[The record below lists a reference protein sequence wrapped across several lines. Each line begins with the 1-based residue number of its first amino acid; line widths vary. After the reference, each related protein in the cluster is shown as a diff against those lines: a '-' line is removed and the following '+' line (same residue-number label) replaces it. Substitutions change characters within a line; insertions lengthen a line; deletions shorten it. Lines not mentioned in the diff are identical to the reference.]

1 MTGKNLRLEDQSS
14 KNTQKDDADEDE
26 WNNIIGKVYDLRMQ
40 QLAAKETRKKDQE
53 DTSRGNAFDF
63 D

>member
-1 MTGKNLRLEDQSS
+1 MTGKNLRLEDQS
-14 KNTQKDDADEDE
+14 KNTQKDDNDEDE

-40 QLAAKETRKKDQE
+40 QLAAKESRKKYQP
-53 DTSRGNAFDF
+53 RGNAFDF